1 MTLFGQKKQQN
12 NNNKYAQFQR
22 IAQHNWNGMESS
34 NNEQQFAKSTF
45 KYALTTLTVLLFELP
60 WKVVTLTLEKETV
73 MVLKL
78 TTWFLA

>member
-1 MTLFGQKKQQN
+1 
-12 NNNKYAQFQR
+12 
-22 IAQHNWNGMESS
+22 MESS

-45 KYALTTLTVLLFELP
+45 KYAITTLTVLLFELP